1 MAKAAKSI
9 KDRAHKPVIA
19 GKAVS
24 NKTAKKKRK

>member
-19 GKAVS
+19 GKAVCK
-24 NKTAKKKRK
+24 KTAKKKRK

>member
-19 GKAVS
+19 GKAAC
-24 NKTAKKKRK
+24 KKPAKKKRK